1 MSARCFLSCV
11 FLLAA
16 FAVPAQ
22 AQQQAAARAGDYP
35 TKTVRMIVGFAPG
48 GATDLFA
55 RLIAQKLSERLHQQV
70 IVENRPGAG
79 GTLAET
85 AVAKSPPDGYT
96 LAVVSAS
103 HSINASLYRTLPYD
117 AVKDF
122 VPVAGVSSATN
133 VLVVNPSVPA
143 HTVAEFIALAKARPG
158 SINFSS
164 AGIGSSAHL
173 AGELFKSMA
182 GIDIVHVPYKGT
194 SEAMRDLVSGQ
205 VQATV
210 DAVSALL
217 PLIQDGKLRALGV
230 GDPQRLPRL
239 PNVPT
244 ISEAGVPGYEVFAW
258 VGVLAPAGTPPEIVQ
273 RLEHEI
279 TAIVKTPEIEKRFE
293 EMGGRPFVRTSEQL
307 DAHIKAEITK
317 FARIIDQA
325 GIPRQQ

>member
-1 MSARCFLSCV
+1 
-11 FLLAA
+11 
-16 FAVPAQ
+16 
-22 AQQQAAARAGDYP
+22 
-35 TKTVRMIVGFAPG
+35 
-48 GATDLFA
+48 
-55 RLIAQKLSERLHQQV
+55 
-70 IVENRPGAG
+70 
-79 GTLAET
+79 
-85 AVAKSPPDGYT
+85 
-96 LAVVSAS
+96 
-103 HSINASLYRTLPYD
+103 
-117 AVKDF
+117 
-122 VPVAGVSSATN
+122 
-133 VLVVNPSVPA
+133 VVNPSVPA

-279 TAIVKTPEIEKRFE
+279 TAIVKTPEVAKRFE